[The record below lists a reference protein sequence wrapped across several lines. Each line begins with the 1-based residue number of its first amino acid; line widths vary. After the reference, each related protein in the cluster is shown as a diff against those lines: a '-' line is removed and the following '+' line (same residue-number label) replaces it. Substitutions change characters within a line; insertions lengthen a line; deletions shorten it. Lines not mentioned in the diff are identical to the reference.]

1 MKFLTYSGNNL
12 LSIDLPE
19 ESTIHYPNPPLPG
32 LPGSEIPGAVE
43 RAFENPMGMSPLRE
57 LVDSTSRILI
67 AFDDNCQ
74 PFPPMQ
80 KPDIRQ
86 IIIEKLLEMLFS
98 YGVDERNIELLCAV
112 ALHRKMKRHE
122 LAYMLGSRIM
132 STFFPHQLKNFDAE
146 DEDDLVEL
154 GETEQGEIV
163 EISRAAIECD
173 LIIYVDSVQIPLNGG
188 HKSVSV
194 GLAGYRT
201 IACHHSPEMTRESP
215 HVMQPDHS
223 SMHASIERINRIIQ
237 KHTRIMVLEAAM
249 NSQTYPAHVRYLS
262 KPRERCNALER
273 VLKAAAPLSMK
284 LLPEEARFR
293 IFSSIKSAYSPIEIN
308 VGSVDAVHDRTLKLL
323 RQQLEITVG
332 QQYDTLVFGLPDLSP
347 YSVGARINPV
357 LVVSDVLG
365 YVFNWFYN
373 KPFLKKGGVVIILNP
388 VFEHFHPEYHAAYS
402 RFFEEVLPVTT
413 DPFEMQD
420 LFQEKFARDPQL
432 RDAYRNRWAHHGF
445 HPFTRLVLGHLSP
458 EILIRSDTGGSPRRT
473 DCQETRGLLGS
484 LNGWGPGPSPGA
496 HRWQQHRSSQ
506 PSPLCLSECSRLL
519 GGSRFH
525 VSRSTLSKN
534 GKVKRGTWNVKPGTR
549 DAARRHAL
557 PATQCPGVTCSSS
570 PRRLSKSKDPSGCSW
585 RTGLKALVEVDAEV
599 LAR

>member
-12 LSIDLPE
+12 LNIDLPE

-32 LPGSEIPGAVE
+32 LPGSDIPGAVE
-43 RAFENPMGMSPLRE
+43 HAFENPMGMSPLRE
-57 LVDSTSRILI
+57 LADSTSRILI

-86 IIIEKLLEMLFS
+86 IIIEKLIEMLFS
-98 YGVDERNIELLCAV
+98 YGVEERNIELLCAV

-146 DEDDLVEL
+146 DKDDLVEL

-194 GLAGYRT
+194 GFAGYRT
-201 IACHHSPEMTRESP
+201 IACHHSPEMTRECP

-249 NSQTYPAHVRYLS
+249 NSQTYPAHVRCLS

-273 VLKAAAPLSMK
+273 LLKAAAPLSMK

-323 RQQLEITVG
+323 RQQLEITVD

-388 VFEHFHPEYHAAYS
+388 VLEHFHPEYHAAYS

-445 HPFTRLVLGHLSP
+445 HPFTVWYWATYPLKYLSEVILVGPPDGRIARKLGVSWAPSL
-458 EILIRSDTGGSPRRT
+458 EGALDRARELTGGNNVVA
-473 DCQETRGLLGS
+473 LS
-484 LNGWGPGPSPGA
+484 LPPFA
-496 HRWQQHRSSQ
+496 Y
-506 PSPLCLSECSRLL
+506 L
-519 GGSRFH
+519 
-525 VSRSTLSKN
+525 
-534 GKVKRGTWNVKPGTR
+534 NVQ
-549 DAARRHAL
+549 D
-557 PATQCPGVTCSSS
+557 S
-570 PRRLSKSKDPSGCSW
+570 
-585 RTGLKALVEVDAEV
+585 
-599 LAR
+599 

>member
-19 ESTIHYPNPPLPG
+19 ESTIHYSNPPLPG
-32 LPGSEIPGAVE
+32 LPRSEIPGAVE

-98 YGVDERNIELLCAV
+98 YGVEERNIELLCAV

-163 EISRAAIECD
+163 EISRAAVECD

-223 SMHASIERINRIIQ
+223 FMHASIERINRIIQ

-249 NSQTYPAHVRYLS
+249 NTQTYPAHVRYLS

-323 RQQLEITVG
+323 RQQLEITVD

-388 VFEHFHPEYHAAYS
+388 VLEHFHPEYHAAYS

-420 LFQEKFARDPQL
+420 LFQEKFARDSQL

-445 HPFTRLVLGHLSP
+445 HPFTVWYWATYPLKYLSEVILVGPPDGRIARKLGVSWAPSL
-458 EILIRSDTGGSPRRT
+458 EGALARARELTGGNNIVA
-473 DCQETRGLLGS
+473 LS
-484 LNGWGPGPSPGA
+484 LPPFA
-496 HRWQQHRSSQ
+496 Y
-506 PSPLCLSECSRLL
+506 L
-519 GGSRFH
+519 
-525 VSRSTLSKN
+525 
-534 GKVKRGTWNVKPGTR
+534 NVQ
-549 DAARRHAL
+549 D
-557 PATQCPGVTCSSS
+557 S
-570 PRRLSKSKDPSGCSW
+570 
-585 RTGLKALVEVDAEV
+585 
-599 LAR
+599 

>member
-12 LSIDLPE
+12 LNIDLPE
-19 ESTIHYPNPPLPG
+19 ESSIHYPNPPLPG
-32 LPGSEIPGAVE
+32 LLRSEIPGAAE
-43 RAFENPMGMSPLRE
+43 RAFENPQGMSPLRE

-98 YGVDERNIELLCAV
+98 YGVEERNIELRCAV
-112 ALHRKMKRHE
+112 ALHRKMKKYE
-122 LAYMLGSRIM
+122 LARMLGSKIM
-132 STFFPHQLKNFDAE
+132 GTFFPDQLKNFDAE

-154 GETEQGEIV
+154 GETDQGEIV

-173 LIIYVDSVQIPLNGG
+173 LVIYVDSVQIPLNGG

-194 GLAGYRT
+194 GFAGYRT
-201 IACHHSPEMTRESP
+201 IACHHSPEMTRDSP

-223 SMHASIERINRIIQ
+223 SMHASIERINRIVQ
-237 KHTRIMVLEAAM
+237 KHTQVMVLEAAL

-273 VLKAAAPLSMK
+273 ALKAAAPLSVK

-293 IFSSIKSAYSPIEIN
+293 VFSSIKSVYSPIEIN

-323 RQQLEITVG
+323 RQQLEITVD

-373 KPFLKKGGVVIILNP
+373 KPFLKRGGVVIILNP
-388 VFEHFHPEYHAAYS
+388 VFERFHPEYHVAYR

-420 LFQEKFARDPQL
+420 LFQEKFARDPEL
-432 RDAYRNRWAHHGF
+432 RDAYRNRWGPPRFPSF
-445 HPFTRLVLGHLSP
+445 HRLVLGHLSA
-458 EILIRSDTGGSPRRT
+458 EVLIRSDTGGSPRWPH
-473 DCQETRGLLGS
+473 CQTARRFLGFLS
-484 LNGWGPGPSPGA
+484 GGCPGPSPGTYG
-496 HRWQQHRSSQ
+496 WQRCRRPQ
-506 PSPLCLSECSRLL
+506 PSPLCLSERSRL
-519 GGSRFH
+519 GSY
-525 VSRSTLSKN
+525 
-534 GKVKRGTWNVKPGTR
+534 
-549 DAARRHAL
+549 AL
-557 PATQCPGVTCSSS
+557 PATQWPGVTSPSSPIRLWKSDDAPGSSS
-570 PRRLSKSKDPSGCSW
+570 R
-585 RTGLKALVEVDAEV
+585 AEFREPGDKR